1 MGLTVEEGAAGEG
14 ELRGNIC
21 QWQSVARLIE
31 FAEENGE
38 TPPGRR
44 LSASDLHF
52 PPPLLSTPPPFSA
65 FLSLSCPSRFI
76 GLRSLHRSNLSL

>member
-1 MGLTVEEGAAGEG
+1 MGLTVEEGDAGEG

-31 FAEENGE
+31 FTEENGE

-52 PPPLLSTPPPFSA
+52 PPPLLFPPPFLLSLPV
-65 FLSLSCPSRFI
+65 LSLSFHWPQISPSF
-76 GLRSLHRSNLSL
+76 